1 MYWTMLVS
9 HRLTFHIYYIRHT
22 WYGYLETSGM
32 AERQYKCVPPK
43 EDFHALQQAITLLLI
58 IPF

>member
-1 MYWTMLVS
+1 MLGS